1 MFLQRELPNYA
12 AILIRALHWKMFF
25 SAKMYHKIYCPSP
38 RCKLQARQLN
48 SIQREYEYQWMDK
61 EYLKVCVKAMYRLL
75 VLKWTIKHM
84 QLTQIEIKAIVCG
97 MKDEDI
103 REWSEK
109 YLASKRK
116 TKMLE
121 KWRFISQHN
130 LPLARYTWPSEAP
143 TSLTRLKN
151 AFSRGLQNRP
161 LWRRDFFQ
169 IGNKNKSDR
178 AKSGEYGERGSSS

>member
-1 MFLQRELPNYA
+1 
-12 AILIRALHWKMFF
+12 
-25 SAKMYHKIYCPSP
+25 
-38 RCKLQARQLN
+38 
-48 SIQREYEYQWMDK
+48 
-61 EYLKVCVKAMYRLL
+61 
-75 VLKWTIKHM
+75 M

-130 LPLARYTWPSEAP
+130 LPLARYT
-143 TSLTRLKN
+143 
-151 AFSRGLQNRP
+151 
-161 LWRRDFFQ
+161 
-169 IGNKNKSDR
+169 
-178 AKSGEYGERGSSS
+178 